1 LRVVTFLKKEGAVG
15 EIVAKTPASLK
26 RPTVGNCRFK
36 AAPAAQP
43 ILDAIETLKRM
54 DADGLRRLPADS
66 PIDFVRTCATEEER
80 GLKRQEEVD
89 RAELSSIFSQ

>member
-1 LRVVTFLKKEGAVG
+1 VEGFDYLHWISEGYTQIRRYASAFLDAF
-15 EIVAKTPASLK
+15 
-26 RPTVGNCRFK
+26 RFK

-66 PIDFVRTCATEEER
+66 PTDFVRTCATEKER

-89 RAELSSIFSQ
+89 RAGLSSIFSQ